1 MSMFKIGIDVGG
13 TFTDLV
19 VTRSGEGPR
28 LYKTPSTP
36 GDPSEGVL
44 NGLRDVAEDYG
55 MGMTELLSDTSMVI
69 HGTTV
74 ATNTLV
80 ERKGAG
86 VGLVTTE
93 GFRDL
98 LEMREGMKED
108 RYNLRMKQMEA
119 LVPRYLRIGV
129 PERTRADG
137 SIRQE
142 LDEDAVA
149 ETVKE
154 MLAEGVE
161 SLAVCFLFSY
171 LNPEHERRVG
181 EIIER
186 LAPGMYTSLSHE
198 ILPQIKEFDR
208 LSTTV
213 VNSYVGPVF
222 GKYLTRLKERLAA
235 FSDDND
241 ILIMQSNGGVTP
253 INDSKNQAVKAI
265 LSGPAGG
272 VAGAQSFG
280 ELVGESNLI
289 GFDMGGTSTDIS
301 LIEDGVP
308 HVTTEQF
315 EGGWKIA
322 VPMIDIH
329 TLGAGGGS
337 IARVDPGGILRVGPE
352 SAGAEPG
359 PACYGKGGDKPTVA
373 DSNLVLGFLSE
384 TNFLGGR
391 EALDRDKAE
400 EAISKDLSGLGVVDG
415 GGGVRRAP
423 GGVDEHGGG
432 DTLLA
437 ARRGVD
443 PRDFSLVAFGG
454 SAGLHVS
461 EIARQLH
468 IEKVYVPSTA
478 PVLSAYGMLSTDL
491 RYDFSLSHP
500 VSLES
505 IDLGEVRRLAGEM
518 EERGRVRLR
527 EQGWRTR
534 RSGCR
539 CRRTCGTWTRFSR

>member
-1 MSMFKIGIDVGG
+1 MFKIGIDVGG

-19 VTRSGEGPR
+19 VTRPGEAPR

-36 GDPSEGVL
+36 QDPSEGVM
-44 NGLRDVAEDYG
+44 NGLLDVAQDYG
-55 MGMTELLSDTSMVI
+55 LEITELLSGTSMII

-80 ERKGAG
+80 ERKGAK
-86 VGLVTTE
+86 VGLITTG

-137 SIRQE
+137 SIKTE
-142 LDEDAVA
+142 LDEAAVA
-149 ETVKE
+149 EAVKG
-154 MLAEGVE
+154 MLEEGVE
-161 SLAVCFLFSY
+161 GLAVCFLFSY

-181 EIIER
+181 QIIEE
-186 LAPGMYTSLSHE
+186 LAPGLYTSLSHE

-222 GKYLTRLKERLAA
+222 GRYLTRLNERLAA
-235 FSDDND
+235 FSDSND

-253 INDSKNQAVKAI
+253 IDDAKNQAVKAI

-272 VAGAQSFG
+272 VAGAKSYG
-280 ELVGESNLI
+280 DLVGEANLI

-315 EGGWKIA
+315 EAGWKIA

-337 IARVDPGGILRVGPE
+337 IAAGRSRWDSEGRAGERGRRARARLLQQGWRQAHGSGLQPCARVPFGDEFPGWSGVVGQ
-352 SAGAEPG
+352 GQ
-359 PACYGKGGDKPTVA
+359 
-373 DSNLVLGFLSE
+373 
-384 TNFLGGR
+384 GGR
-391 EALDRDKAE
+391 GDQQGTRRAGD
-400 EAISKDLSGLGVVDG
+400 VYG
-415 GGGVRRAP
+415 GGCVWGASSCI
-423 GGVDEHGGG
+423 DEHGGG
-432 DTLLA
+432 DTAAGGETGCRSTGLLIAGLRGVGGA
-437 ARRGVD
+437 ARK
-443 PRDFSLVAFGG
+443 RDGP
-454 SAGLHVS
+454 SATYR
-461 EIARQLH
+461 EDIRY
-468 IEKVYVPSTA
+468 I
-478 PVLSAYGMLSTDL
+478 YGAGAVCL
-491 RYDFSLSHP
+491 RNALDGP
-500 VSLES
+500 T
-505 IDLGEVRRLAGEM
+505 
-518 EERGRVRLR
+518 VRLLPVTPGEPGQHR
-527 EQGWRTR
+527 PR
-534 RSGCR
+534 RGASVIGR
-539 CRRTCGTWTRFSR
+539 DGRAG